1 MCDVY
6 SSIKMQRS
14 LHESDCEPTILTFL
28 YISKSEHFEKS
39 VSHFQARPAM
49 PRISDPWK
57 AALMTE
63 CVSKKLSDQ
72 GSIETLQTRLQK
84 RVNRIHKRKN
94 NVGRPPSAVKML
106 VLKLLKRKKLGE
118 TGSVEMLI
126 DRFKKSSNKKYKK
139 ATAVTNILN
148 INKVYVSADEL
159 HELLNLRA
167 GDKVRFSNGA
177 KKMLVECS
185 TGGYRWKTI

>member
-1 MCDVY
+1 
-6 SSIKMQRS
+6 
-14 LHESDCEPTILTFL
+14 
-28 YISKSEHFEKS
+28 
-39 VSHFQARPAM
+39 M
-49 PRISDPWK
+49 PRPSDPWK
-57 AALMTE
+57 AALMAE
-63 CVSKKLSDQ
+63 CVLKKLSDQ
-72 GSIETLQTRLQK
+72 GSINTLQTRLQN

-94 NVGRPPSAVKML
+94 NVGRPPSASKML
-106 VLKLLKRKKLGE
+106 VLKLLKRKKLSAK

-139 ATAVTNILN
+139 AAPVTDILN

-159 HELLNLRA
+159 HELLNLRT